1 MKVVI
6 DGSGKKTE
14 ETVEDV
20 DVVECLDEM
29 GGLFVRKLVLL
40 LKQDYNFSLESNF
53 GGTQT
58 RKYTTL

>member
-1 MKVVI
+1 MVI

-20 DVVECLDEM
+20 DVAECLDEM

-53 GGTQT
+53 GGMQT

>member
-14 ETVEDV
+14 ETIEDV

-40 LKQDYNFSLESNF
+40 LKQDYNFSLESSF
-53 GGTQT
+53 GGM
-58 RKYTTL
+58 

>member
-1 MKVVI
+1 MVI

-14 ETVEDV
+14 ETIEDV

-53 GGTQT
+53 GGMQT

>member
-1 MKVVI
+1 MVI

-14 ETVEDV
+14 ETIEDV

-40 LKQDYNFSLESNF
+40 LKQDYNFSLESSF
-53 GGTQT
+53 GGM
-58 RKYTTL
+58 